1 MRSLYLKIFIWFWLA
16 MILVSSTLIFS
27 VVTTHSE
34 FTANRTEQFDKI
46 LTSLVAARAA
56 DLLEDHGM
64 GALADYLASLQQ
76 TLGWQAYLFDDEGK
90 EILSQPTPAEAG
102 QIAQSALQ
110 TNEPRYLLAKGKK
123 FVAKRTTGSTGT
135 RYVFVSESQI
145 PSVAVILRAPFDVQ
159 ILRGVTVVL
168 VAGFVCFWLARSITK
183 PVRQLSVATHQLAD
197 GSLDARVD
205 DSVTSKQDEVA
216 QLGRDFNHMAEQIES
231 LMSSQRRLIT
241 DISHELRSPLA
252 RLSVALGIARRGV
265 DRSPH
270 AALDRIELECERLNE
285 LIGSLL
291 HLSRLES
298 GTEMMDSEP
307 FPLDQLVREIALDA
321 DFEAR
326 SHNRRVE
333 VISADSCLTTGKREL
348 LRSAVENVI
357 RNALRYTAEGTS
369 VEVSLRC
376 KHGASVDEAVIL
388 VRDHG
393 KGVPEES
400 LGNIFTPFYRVGD
413 SRERSSGGSGLG
425 LSIADRAIRLH
436 GGRIKAEND
445 RDGGLV
451 VEARLPLASNDAGA
465 PHGNQRV
472 GTANGGES

>member
-1 MRSLYLKIFIWFWLA
+1 MRSLYLKIFLWFWLA

-64 GALADYLASLQQ
+64 GALADYLGSLEQ
-76 TLGWQAYLFDDEGK
+76 TLKWQAYLFDDEGK
-90 EILSQPTPAEAG
+90 EILSQPTPVEAET
-102 QIAQSALQ
+102 IAQSALQ
-110 TNEPRYLLAKGKK
+110 TNEAKYLISHGKK

-135 RYVFVSESQI
+135 RYVFVTESQV
-145 PSVAVILRAPFDVQ
+145 PSVTSLLQAPLGVQ
-159 ILRGVTVVL
+159 ITRGIIVVL

-183 PVRQLSVATHQLAD
+183 PVRELSVATHQLAD
-197 GSLDARVD
+197 GSLDARVG
-205 DSVTSKQDEVA
+205 DSVTNKQDEVA

-231 LMSSQRRLIT
+231 LMASQRRLIT

-252 RLSVALGIARRGV
+252 RLSVALGIARRSSV
-265 DRSPH
+265 DRDPR

-307 FPLDQLVREIALDA
+307 FALDQLVREIALDA

-326 SHNRRVE
+326 SRNRRVD
-333 VISADSCLTTGKREL
+333 VTSADPCIATGKREL

-369 VEVSLRC
+369 VEVSLTCERNSF
-376 KHGASVDEAVIL
+376 ASHAVIR

-393 KGVPEES
+393 KGVPQES
-400 LGNIFTPFYRVGD
+400 LANIFTPFYRVGD

-436 GGRIKAEND
+436 GGQVKAENNT
-445 RDGGLV
+445 DGGLV
-451 VEARLPLASNDAGA
+451 VEARIPLGSQPAQQSKAA
-465 PHGNQRV
+465 PPETQAVN
-472 GTANGGES
+472 